1 MTTVKVT
8 VTIPEE
14 FVTKADEAVA
24 AGRAKSFSA
33 YVSEA
38 PAERTDPDDPAVI
51 VADWRKEIGPAT
63 EEERAWARSALALR

>member
-14 FVTKADEAVA
+14 LAARADEAVA
-24 AGRAKSFSA
+24 AGKAKSFSA

-38 PAERTDPDDPAVI
+38 LAERTDREDLAEI
-51 VADWRKEIGPAT
+51 VADWRKETGPAT
-63 EEERAWARSALALR
+63 EEEREWARSALGLR